1 VCARAVQIFDNAIS
15 CLSEEDRVLKP
26 VVEMK
31 TMLQQGIAV
40 HHSGL
45 LPILKEIIE
54 LLFQV
59 RPSFYYFYHPTS
71 THSPHKRQQTHR
83 NSPALC
89 DFLNDVMNT
98 LCDHATQ
105 AQCEVLLSLSQFPV
119 NSFYFVFLV

>member
-1 VCARAVQIFDNAIS
+1 MS

-31 TMLQQGIAV
+31 AMLQQGIAV

-59 RPSFYYFYHPTS
+59 CPLSAG
-71 THSPHKRQQTHR
+71 
-83 NSPALC
+83 N
-89 DFLNDVMNT
+89 FLG
-98 LCDHATQ
+98 
-105 AQCEVLLSLSQFPV
+105 
-119 NSFYFVFLV
+119 FYFWAHPNPYS